1 MEQRGALS
9 DGLGKAVITMQARQ
23 LLGTVC
29 VLRGADCPLLEGGR
43 AREILDQVRRDPTV
57 TIRLESNA
65 DEIPYY
71 QALGPDAY
79 AAQDPREV
87 LNRKRDL

>member
-1 MEQRGALS
+1 MKQSGALW
-9 DGLGKAVITMQARQ
+9 DGLVKAVITIQARQ

-29 VLRGADCPLLEGGR
+29 VLGGADCPLLEEGR

-71 QALGPDAY
+71 L
-79 AAQDPREV
+79 
-87 LNRKRDL
+87 